1 MELRV
6 IDFDILTR
14 NFQPYV
20 DGYKNIESEKRAM
33 LDSIQPVRKEMESI
47 MKSASSILD
56 EVSQQKSA
64 ERFRTLQDS
73 LMKSDNDFK
82 YKLKG
87 LQEDLN
93 TSVFEQLSEIVS
105 VWAKENSI
113 NVVMDKMEVIFNTDD
128 IDATEDILSVVKEK
142 GLFYKVEVI
151 EDEKV
156 EEVEII
162 DEKVKSGQ
170 TFDLIADYAE
180 PLPVKIIAD
189 LLGFPESE
197 EHLLRPWSQ
206 AIVKMYEVNPTVQYQ
221 SEAKVAAQEFADY
234 VRALAES
241 RKKTPGAD
249 LISDLAIVEEN
260 GEKLNMHELV
270 ATCVLLLNAGHEA
283 SVNAFGNGMVAAL
296 QRPDQTA
303 LLRDNS
309 RGITNTALEEFMR
322 FDAPLHMFERTA
334 TADTE
339 IGGVSIK
346 EGQKIAALIGSA
358 NRDETVFSSPESMD
372 LTRDPNPHIGFGAG
386 IHFCIGAPLA
396 RLEMSVSL
404 PALWEKYPHMQLA
417 GDAIRRPT
425 FVLRGYE
432 SVAISA

>member
-1 MELRV
+1 MIDFTDPAFVSNPYPALKELRAA
-6 IDFDILTR
+6 
-14 NFQPYV
+14 
-20 DGYKNIESEKRAM
+20 G
-33 LDSIQPVRKEMESI
+33 QPVWHEGMQMFLAARHSDANDVFRN
-47 MKSASSILD
+47 KSLGRIFTEKSPEFEWEIFNWLHADSILD
-56 EVSQQKSA
+56 SEPPKHTRLRSLVAKAFNRQKIEGMRPA
-64 ERFRTLQDS
+64 VGRIT
-73 LMKSDNDFK
+73 
-82 YKLKG
+82 
-87 LQEDLN
+87 
-93 TSVFEQLSEIVS
+93 EQLL
-105 VWAKENSI
+105 
-113 NVVMDKMEVIFNTDD
+113 
-128 IDATEDILSVVKEK
+128 DA
-142 GLFYKVEVI
+142 
-151 EDEKV
+151 
-156 EEVEII
+156 I
-162 DEKVKSGQ
+162 DEKVKTGQ

-221 SEAKVAAQEFADY
+221 NEAKLAAQEFADY

-309 RGITNTALEEFMR
+309 RGITSTALEEFMR

-358 NRDETVFSSPESMD
+358 NRDETVFSSPELMD

-432 SVAISA
+432 SVAISV

>member
-1 MELRV
+1 MIDFTDPAFVSDPYPALKELRAEGKPV
-6 IDFDILTR
+6 WHEGMQMFLAARHVDANDVFR
-14 NFQPYV
+14 NKSLGRIF
-20 DGYKNIESEKRAM
+20 KEKSPEFEWEIFNW
-33 LDSIQPVRKEMESI
+33 LHSD
-47 MKSASSILD
+47 SILD
-56 EVSQQKSA
+56 SEPPKHTRLRSLVAKAFNRQKI
-64 ERFRTLQDS
+64 EGMRP
-73 LMKSDNDFK
+73 
-82 YKLKG
+82 
-87 LQEDLN
+87 
-93 TSVFEQLSEIVS
+93 SVGRITEQLL
-105 VWAKENSI
+105 
-113 NVVMDKMEVIFNTDD
+113 
-128 IDATEDILSVVKEK
+128 DA
-142 GLFYKVEVI
+142 
-151 EDEKV
+151 
-156 EEVEII
+156 I

-206 AIVKMYEVNPTVQYQ
+206 AIVKMYEVNPSVQYQ
-221 SEAKVAAQEFADY
+221 NEAKAAAKEFADY

-241 RKKTPGAD
+241 RKKIPGAD
-249 LISDLAIVEEN
+249 LISDLASVEEN

-296 QRPDQTA
+296 QRPDQVA
-303 LLRDNS
+303 LLRENP
-309 RGITNTALEEFMR
+309 RGITETALEEFMR
-322 FDAPLHMFERTA
+322 FDAPLHLFERTA

-339 IGGVSIK
+339 LGGVSIK

-358 NRDETVFSSPESMD
+358 NRDETVFSSADLMD

-386 IHFCIGAPLA
+386 IHFCLGAPLA

-404 PALWEKYPHMQLA
+404 PALWERYPHMQLA
-417 GDAIRRPT
+417 GEAIRRPT

>member
-1 MELRV
+1 MIDFTDPAFVSNPYPALKELRAA
-6 IDFDILTR
+6 
-14 NFQPYV
+14 
-20 DGYKNIESEKRAM
+20 G
-33 LDSIQPVRKEMESI
+33 QPVWHEGMQMFLAARHSDANDVFRN
-47 MKSASSILD
+47 KSLGRIFTEKSPEFEWEIFNWLHADSILD
-56 EVSQQKSA
+56 SEPPKHTRLRSLVAKAFNRQKIEGMRPA
-64 ERFRTLQDS
+64 VERIT
-73 LMKSDNDFK
+73 
-82 YKLKG
+82 
-87 LQEDLN
+87 
-93 TSVFEQLSEIVS
+93 EQLL
-105 VWAKENSI
+105 
-113 NVVMDKMEVIFNTDD
+113 
-128 IDATEDILSVVKEK
+128 DA
-142 GLFYKVEVI
+142 
-151 EDEKV
+151 
-156 EEVEII
+156 I
-162 DEKVKSGQ
+162 DEKVKTGQ

-358 NRDETVFSSPESMD
+358 NRDETVFSSPELMD

-432 SVAISA
+432 SVAISV